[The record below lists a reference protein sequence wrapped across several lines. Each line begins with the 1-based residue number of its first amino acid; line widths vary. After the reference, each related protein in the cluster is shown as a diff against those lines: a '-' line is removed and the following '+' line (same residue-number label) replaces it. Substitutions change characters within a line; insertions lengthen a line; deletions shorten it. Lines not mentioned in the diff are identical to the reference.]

1 MARVTRIDPSIRC
14 EIEKKKVCAYCR
26 VSRNTADQLNS
37 YARQIRVYTDLI
49 RRNPDWQMVEIFA
62 DEGITGT
69 SASKRP
75 EFQRMLKLCE
85 QKQIDLIIT
94 KSISRFARNTM
105 EALDIVRKLKILGI
119 GVQFEKE
126 GINTLSLGDEMLL
139 NTFTA
144 IAQEESIA
152 ISERIRYSN
161 TKRMESGDFI
171 DGNAP
176 YGYRMVD
183 RVLIPNEDEAQI
195 VRDIFDQYLK
205 GASTHEIARNLNDAG
220 IPGKFGRT
228 WKVSTIRYILRN
240 EKIDYI
246 ITKSVSRFARNT
258 VECLEYVRMLK
269 ARNIGILFEEQNI
282 DTLKCDSEL
291 YLVIYAGFAQSES
304 ESMSK
309 NITWAFRKNFEDG
322 KVVFNYS
329 KMVGYR
335 KGNDGNPEIIPEEAE
350 VIRNIFDWFLA
361 GRTPRE
367 IVDLLIADG
376 IQTKCGKQKWS
387 VGTIQ
392 SILRN
397 EKYCG
402 DAILQK
408 TVTIDCISKTHKKN
422 TGEAPMYYVHNNHE
436 AIITREQFNKAQ
448 EELLRRNT
456 IAPKMSSRTI
466 SAQGRYSRYALTE
479 ILHCDECGSRYK
491 RCTWAKRGVKK
502 VMWRCVSRIEHG
514 TQYCKHSPSIEESA
528 LHSAIVRAINRFNQ
542 ENEITYRL
550 LMKASLSDALGIG
563 GSNEEMELLTRRI
576 DTLNAKMMKLINDAV
591 SEGRSIDDNEGEF
604 KEISDEIAQLNSRVS
619 AIKELIANDESA
631 KDRLESINAK
641 VEELKDGITEYDDT
655 IVRQMIECIKVYG
668 DKRIEVI
675 FGGGTSIIEE
685 RSRYFTMTEGHYF
698 TSSVSEIFHSFSL
711 HNENCLI

>member
-1 MARVTRIDPSIRC
+1 MEVRKIAKKTITVIEPKQALLVDKAKYQQTRMA
-14 EIEKKKVCAYCR
+14 AYCR
-26 VSRNTADQLNS
+26 VSTDSAEQKTS
-37 YARQIRVYTDLI
+37 YETQKQVYTNMI
-49 RRNPDWQMVEIFA
+49 ARRKDWTMVGIYA
-62 DEGITGT
+62 DEGISGT
-69 SASKRP
+69 RADKRP
-75 EFQRMLKLCE
+75 EFNKMIKDCL
-85 QKQIDLIIT
+85 
-94 KSISRFARNTM
+94 
-105 EALDIVRKLKILGI
+105 
-119 GVQFEKE
+119 
-126 GINTLSLGDEMLL
+126 
-139 NTFTA
+139 
-144 IAQEESIA
+144 
-152 ISERIRYSN
+152 
-161 TKRMESGDFI
+161 
-171 DGNAP
+171 
-176 YGYRMVD
+176 
-183 RVLIPNEDEAQI
+183 
-195 VRDIFDQYLK
+195 
-205 GASTHEIARNLNDAG
+205 AG
-220 IPGKFGRT
+220 
-228 WKVSTIRYILRN
+228 
-240 EKIDYI
+240 KIDYI

-258 VECLEYVRMLK
+258 VECLEFVRMLK

-350 VIRNIFDWFLA
+350 IIRNIYDWFLA
-361 GRTPRE
+361 GKTPRE
-367 IVDLLIADG
+367 IIDLLITDG

-436 AIITREQFNKAQ
+436 AIVTREQFNKVQ

-456 IAPKMSSRTI
+456 IVPKNASKAI

-479 ILHCDECGSRYK
+479 IMHCDECGSRYK
-491 RCTWAKRGVKK
+491 RCTWAKKGVRKI
-502 VMWRCVSRIEHG
+502 VWRCMSRIEHG
-514 TQYCKHSPSIEESA
+514 TQYCKNSPSLEESK
-528 LHSAIVRAINRFNQ
+528 LHQAIVRAINRFNQ
-542 ENEITYRL
+542 ENETTYRL

-576 DTLNAKMMKLINDAV
+576 DSLNKKMMALV
-591 SEGRSIDDNEGEF
+591 SEAVAEGQSIDDNEGEF
-604 KEISDEIAQLNSRVS
+604 KEISDEIAQLNNRVS
-619 AIKELIANDESA
+619 TIKELMTNDENA
-631 KDRLESINAK
+631 KNRLESINAK

-655 IVRQMIECIKVYG
+655 IVRQMIECIKVY
-668 DKRIEVI
+668 DDNKIEVI

-685 RSRYFTMTEGHYF
+685 
-698 TSSVSEIFHSFSL
+698 L
-711 HNENCLI
+711 K

>member
-1 MARVTRIDPSIRC
+1 MEVRKIAKKTITVIEPKQALLVDKAKYQQTRMA
-14 EIEKKKVCAYCR
+14 AYCR
-26 VSRNTADQLNS
+26 VSTDSAEQKTS
-37 YARQIRVYTDLI
+37 YETQKQVYTDMI
-49 RRNPDWQMVEIFA
+49 ARRKDWTMVGIYA
-62 DEGITGT
+62 DEGISGT
-69 SASKRP
+69 RADKRP
-75 EFQRMLKLCE
+75 EFNKMIKDCL
-85 QKQIDLIIT
+85 
-94 KSISRFARNTM
+94 
-105 EALDIVRKLKILGI
+105 
-119 GVQFEKE
+119 
-126 GINTLSLGDEMLL
+126 
-139 NTFTA
+139 
-144 IAQEESIA
+144 
-152 ISERIRYSN
+152 
-161 TKRMESGDFI
+161 
-171 DGNAP
+171 
-176 YGYRMVD
+176 
-183 RVLIPNEDEAQI
+183 
-195 VRDIFDQYLK
+195 
-205 GASTHEIARNLNDAG
+205 AG
-220 IPGKFGRT
+220 
-228 WKVSTIRYILRN
+228 
-240 EKIDYI
+240 KIDYI

-258 VECLEYVRMLK
+258 VECLEFVRMLK

-350 VIRNIFDWFLA
+350 IIRNIYDWFLA
-361 GRTPRE
+361 GKTPRE
-367 IVDLLIADG
+367 IIDLLITDG

-436 AIITREQFNKAQ
+436 AIVTREQFNKVQ

-456 IAPKMSSRTI
+456 IVPKNASKAI

-479 ILHCDECGSRYK
+479 IMHCDECGSRYK
-491 RCTWAKRGVKK
+491 RCTWAKKGVKK
-502 VMWRCVSRIEHG
+502 IVWRCMSRIEHG
-514 TQYCKHSPSIEESA
+514 TQYCKNSPSLEESK
-528 LHSAIVRAINRFNQ
+528 LHQAIVRAINRFNQ
-542 ENEITYRL
+542 ENETTYRL

-576 DTLNAKMMKLINDAV
+576 DSLNKKMMALV
-591 SEGRSIDDNEGEF
+591 SEAVAEGQSIDDNEGEF
-604 KEISDEIAQLNSRVS
+604 KEISDEIAQLNNRVS
-619 AIKELIANDESA
+619 AIKELMTNDENA
-631 KDRLESINAK
+631 KNRLESINAK

-655 IVRQMIECIKVYG
+655 IVRQMIECIKVY
-668 DKRIEVI
+668 DDNKIEAI

-685 RSRYFTMTEGHYF
+685 
-698 TSSVSEIFHSFSL
+698 L
-711 HNENCLI
+711 K

>member
-1 MARVTRIDPSIRC
+1 MEVRKIAKKTITVIEPKQALLVDKAKYQQTRMA
-14 EIEKKKVCAYCR
+14 AYCR
-26 VSRNTADQLNS
+26 VSTDSAEQKTS
-37 YARQIRVYTDLI
+37 YETQKQVYTDMI
-49 RRNPDWQMVEIFA
+49 ARRKDWTMVGIYA
-62 DEGITGT
+62 DEGISGT
-69 SASKRP
+69 RADKRP
-75 EFQRMLKLCE
+75 EFNKMIKDCL
-85 QKQIDLIIT
+85 
-94 KSISRFARNTM
+94 
-105 EALDIVRKLKILGI
+105 
-119 GVQFEKE
+119 
-126 GINTLSLGDEMLL
+126 
-139 NTFTA
+139 
-144 IAQEESIA
+144 
-152 ISERIRYSN
+152 
-161 TKRMESGDFI
+161 
-171 DGNAP
+171 
-176 YGYRMVD
+176 
-183 RVLIPNEDEAQI
+183 
-195 VRDIFDQYLK
+195 
-205 GASTHEIARNLNDAG
+205 AG
-220 IPGKFGRT
+220 
-228 WKVSTIRYILRN
+228 
-240 EKIDYI
+240 KIDYI

-258 VECLEYVRMLK
+258 VECLEFVRMLK

-350 VIRNIFDWFLA
+350 IIRNIYDWFLA
-361 GRTPRE
+361 GKTPRE
-367 IVDLLIADG
+367 IIDLLITDG

-436 AIITREQFNKAQ
+436 AIVTREQFNKVQ

-456 IAPKMSSRTI
+456 IVPKNASKAI

-479 ILHCDECGSRYK
+479 IMHCDECGSRYK
-491 RCTWAKRGVKK
+491 RCTWAKKGVRKI
-502 VMWRCVSRIEHG
+502 VWRCMSRIEHG
-514 TQYCKHSPSIEESA
+514 TQYCKNSPSLEESK
-528 LHSAIVRAINRFNQ
+528 LHQAIVRAINRFNQ
-542 ENEITYRL
+542 ENETTYRL

-576 DTLNAKMMKLINDAV
+576 DSLNKKMIALV
-591 SEGRSIDDNEGEF
+591 SEAVAEGQSIDDNEGEF
-604 KEISDEIAQLNSRVS
+604 KEISDEIAQLNNRVS
-619 AIKELIANDESA
+619 AIKELMTNDENA
-631 KDRLESINAK
+631 KNRLESINAK

-655 IVRQMIECIKVYG
+655 IVRQMIECIKVY
-668 DKRIEVI
+668 DDNKIEVI

-685 RSRYFTMTEGHYF
+685 
-698 TSSVSEIFHSFSL
+698 L
-711 HNENCLI
+711 K

>member
-1 MARVTRIDPSIRC
+1 MMEVRKIAKKTIT
-14 EIEKKKVCAYCR
+14 EIEPKQALLVDKAKYQQTRMAAYCR
-26 VSRNTADQLNS
+26 VSTDSAEQKTS
-37 YARQIRVYTDLI
+37 YETQKQVYTDMI
-49 RRNPDWQMVEIFA
+49 ARRKDWTMVGIYA
-62 DEGITGT
+62 DEGISGT
-69 SASKRP
+69 RADKRP
-75 EFQRMLKLCE
+75 EFNKMIKDCL
-85 QKQIDLIIT
+85 
-94 KSISRFARNTM
+94 
-105 EALDIVRKLKILGI
+105 
-119 GVQFEKE
+119 
-126 GINTLSLGDEMLL
+126 
-139 NTFTA
+139 
-144 IAQEESIA
+144 
-152 ISERIRYSN
+152 
-161 TKRMESGDFI
+161 
-171 DGNAP
+171 
-176 YGYRMVD
+176 
-183 RVLIPNEDEAQI
+183 
-195 VRDIFDQYLK
+195 
-205 GASTHEIARNLNDAG
+205 AG
-220 IPGKFGRT
+220 
-228 WKVSTIRYILRN
+228 
-240 EKIDYI
+240 KIDYI

-258 VECLEYVRMLK
+258 VECLEFVRMLK

-350 VIRNIFDWFLA
+350 IIRNIYDWFLA
-361 GRTPRE
+361 GKTPRE
-367 IVDLLIADG
+367 IIDLLITDG

-436 AIITREQFNKAQ
+436 AIVTREQFNKVQ

-456 IAPKMSSRTI
+456 IVPKNASKAI

-479 ILHCDECGSRYK
+479 IMHCDECGSRYK
-491 RCTWAKRGVKK
+491 RCTWAKKGVRKI
-502 VMWRCVSRIEHG
+502 VWRCMSRIEHG
-514 TQYCKHSPSIEESA
+514 TQYCKNSPSLEESK
-528 LHSAIVRAINRFNQ
+528 LHQAIVRAINRFNQ
-542 ENEITYRL
+542 ENETTYRL

-576 DTLNAKMMKLINDAV
+576 DSLNKKMMALV
-591 SEGRSIDDNEGEF
+591 SEAVAEGQSIDDNEGEF
-604 KEISDEIAQLNSRVS
+604 KEISDEIAQLNNRVS
-619 AIKELIANDESA
+619 AIKELMTNDENA
-631 KDRLESINAK
+631 KNRLESINAK

-655 IVRQMIECIKVYG
+655 IVRQMIECIKVY
-668 DKRIEVI
+668 DDNKIEVI

-685 RSRYFTMTEGHYF
+685 
-698 TSSVSEIFHSFSL
+698 L
-711 HNENCLI
+711 K

>member
-1 MARVTRIDPSIRC
+1 MEVRKIAKKTITVIEPKQALLVDKAKYQQTRMA
-14 EIEKKKVCAYCR
+14 AYCR
-26 VSRNTADQLNS
+26 VSTDSAEQKTS
-37 YARQIRVYTDLI
+37 YETQKQVYTDMI
-49 RRNPDWQMVEIFA
+49 ARRKDWTMVGIYA
-62 DEGITGT
+62 DEGISGT
-69 SASKRP
+69 RADKRP
-75 EFQRMLKLCE
+75 EFNKMIKDCL
-85 QKQIDLIIT
+85 
-94 KSISRFARNTM
+94 
-105 EALDIVRKLKILGI
+105 
-119 GVQFEKE
+119 
-126 GINTLSLGDEMLL
+126 
-139 NTFTA
+139 
-144 IAQEESIA
+144 
-152 ISERIRYSN
+152 
-161 TKRMESGDFI
+161 
-171 DGNAP
+171 
-176 YGYRMVD
+176 
-183 RVLIPNEDEAQI
+183 
-195 VRDIFDQYLK
+195 
-205 GASTHEIARNLNDAG
+205 AG
-220 IPGKFGRT
+220 
-228 WKVSTIRYILRN
+228 
-240 EKIDYI
+240 KIDYI

-258 VECLEYVRMLK
+258 VECLEFVRMLK

-350 VIRNIFDWFLA
+350 IIRDIYDWFLA
-361 GRTPRE
+361 GKTPRE
-367 IVDLLIADG
+367 IIDLLITDG

-436 AIITREQFNKAQ
+436 AIVTREQFNKVQ

-456 IAPKMSSRTI
+456 IVPKNASKAI

-479 ILHCDECGSRYK
+479 IMHCDECGSRYK
-491 RCTWAKRGVKK
+491 RCTWAKKGVRKI
-502 VMWRCVSRIEHG
+502 VWRCMSRIEHG
-514 TQYCKHSPSIEESA
+514 TQYCKNSPSLEESK
-528 LHSAIVRAINRFNQ
+528 LHQAIVRAINRFNQ
-542 ENEITYRL
+542 ENETTYRL

-576 DTLNAKMMKLINDAV
+576 DSLNKKMMALV
-591 SEGRSIDDNEGEF
+591 SEAVAEGQSIDDNEGEF
-604 KEISDEIAQLNSRVS
+604 KEISDEIAQLNNRVS
-619 AIKELIANDESA
+619 AIKELMTNDENA
-631 KDRLESINAK
+631 KNRLESINAK

-655 IVRQMIECIKVYG
+655 IVRQMIECIKVY
-668 DKRIEVI
+668 DDNKIEVI

-685 RSRYFTMTEGHYF
+685 
-698 TSSVSEIFHSFSL
+698 L
-711 HNENCLI
+711 K

>member
-1 MARVTRIDPSIRC
+1 MEVRKIAKKTITVIEPKQALLVDKAKYQQTRMA
-14 EIEKKKVCAYCR
+14 AYCR
-26 VSRNTADQLNS
+26 VSTDSAEQKTS
-37 YARQIRVYTDLI
+37 YETQKQVYTDMI
-49 RRNPDWQMVEIFA
+49 ARRKDWTMVGIYA
-62 DEGITGT
+62 DEGISGT
-69 SASKRP
+69 RADKRP
-75 EFQRMLKLCE
+75 EFNKMIKDCL
-85 QKQIDLIIT
+85 
-94 KSISRFARNTM
+94 
-105 EALDIVRKLKILGI
+105 
-119 GVQFEKE
+119 
-126 GINTLSLGDEMLL
+126 
-139 NTFTA
+139 
-144 IAQEESIA
+144 
-152 ISERIRYSN
+152 
-161 TKRMESGDFI
+161 
-171 DGNAP
+171 
-176 YGYRMVD
+176 
-183 RVLIPNEDEAQI
+183 
-195 VRDIFDQYLK
+195 
-205 GASTHEIARNLNDAG
+205 AG
-220 IPGKFGRT
+220 
-228 WKVSTIRYILRN
+228 
-240 EKIDYI
+240 KIDYI

-258 VECLEYVRMLK
+258 VECLEFVRMLK

-350 VIRNIFDWFLA
+350 IIRNIYDWFLA
-361 GRTPRE
+361 GKTPRE
-367 IVDLLIADG
+367 IIDLLITDG

-436 AIITREQFNKAQ
+436 AIVTREQFNKVQ

-456 IAPKMSSRTI
+456 IVPKNASKAI

-479 ILHCDECGSRYK
+479 IMHCDECGSRYK
-491 RCTWAKRGVKK
+491 RCTWAKKGVRKI
-502 VMWRCVSRIEHG
+502 VWRCMSRIEHG
-514 TQYCKHSPSIEESA
+514 TQYCKNSPSLEESK
-528 LHSAIVRAINRFNQ
+528 LHQAIVRAINRFNR
-542 ENEITYRL
+542 ENETTYRL

-576 DTLNAKMMKLINDAV
+576 DSLNKKMIALV
-591 SEGRSIDDNEGEF
+591 SEAVAEGQSIDDNEGEF
-604 KEISDEIAQLNSRVS
+604 KEISDEIAQLNNRVS
-619 AIKELIANDESA
+619 AIKELMTNDENA
-631 KDRLESINAK
+631 KNRLESINAK

-655 IVRQMIECIKVYG
+655 IVRQMIECIKVY
-668 DKRIEVI
+668 DDNKIEVI

-685 RSRYFTMTEGHYF
+685 
-698 TSSVSEIFHSFSL
+698 L
-711 HNENCLI
+711 K

>member
-1 MARVTRIDPSIRC
+1 MEVRKIAKKTITVIEPKQALLVDKAKYQQTRMA
-14 EIEKKKVCAYCR
+14 AYCR
-26 VSRNTADQLNS
+26 VSTDSAEQKTS
-37 YARQIRVYTDLI
+37 YETQKQVYTDMI
-49 RRNPDWQMVEIFA
+49 ARRKDWTMVGIYA
-62 DEGITGT
+62 DEGISGT
-69 SASKRP
+69 RADKRP
-75 EFQRMLKLCE
+75 EFNKMIKDCL
-85 QKQIDLIIT
+85 
-94 KSISRFARNTM
+94 
-105 EALDIVRKLKILGI
+105 
-119 GVQFEKE
+119 
-126 GINTLSLGDEMLL
+126 
-139 NTFTA
+139 
-144 IAQEESIA
+144 
-152 ISERIRYSN
+152 
-161 TKRMESGDFI
+161 
-171 DGNAP
+171 
-176 YGYRMVD
+176 
-183 RVLIPNEDEAQI
+183 
-195 VRDIFDQYLK
+195 
-205 GASTHEIARNLNDAG
+205 AG
-220 IPGKFGRT
+220 
-228 WKVSTIRYILRN
+228 
-240 EKIDYI
+240 KIDYI

-258 VECLEYVRMLK
+258 VECLEFVRMLK

-350 VIRNIFDWFLA
+350 IIRNIYDWFLA
-361 GRTPRE
+361 GKTPRE
-367 IVDLLIADG
+367 IIDLLITDG

-436 AIITREQFNKAQ
+436 AIVTREQFNKVQ

-456 IAPKMSSRTI
+456 IVPKNASKAI

-479 ILHCDECGSRYK
+479 IMHCDECGSRYK
-491 RCTWAKRGVKK
+491 RCTWAKKGVRKI
-502 VMWRCVSRIEHG
+502 VWRCMSRIEHG
-514 TQYCKHSPSIEESA
+514 TQYCKNSPSLEESK
-528 LHSAIVRAINRFNQ
+528 LHQAIVRAINRFNQ
-542 ENEITYRL
+542 ENETTYRL

-576 DTLNAKMMKLINDAV
+576 DSLNKKMMALV
-591 SEGRSIDDNEGEF
+591 SEAVAEGQSIDDNEGEF
-604 KEISDEIAQLNSRVS
+604 KEISDEIAQLNNRVS
-619 AIKELIANDESA
+619 TIKELMTNDENA
-631 KDRLESINAK
+631 KNRLESINAK

-655 IVRQMIECIKVYG
+655 IVRQMIECIKVY
-668 DKRIEVI
+668 DDNKIEVI

-685 RSRYFTMTEGHYF
+685 
-698 TSSVSEIFHSFSL
+698 L
-711 HNENCLI
+711 K

>member
-1 MARVTRIDPSIRC
+1 MEVRKIAKKTVSVIEPKQSLLVDKAKYQQTRMA
-14 EIEKKKVCAYCR
+14 AYCR
-26 VSRNTADQLNS
+26 VSTDSAEQKTS
-37 YARQIRVYTDLI
+37 YETQKQVYTDMI
-49 RRNPDWQMVEIFA
+49 AKRKDWEMVGIYA
-62 DEGITGT
+62 DEGISGT
-69 SASKRP
+69 RADKRP
-75 EFQRMLKLCE
+75 EFNRMIKDC
-85 QKQIDLIIT
+85 
-94 KSISRFARNTM
+94 
-105 EALDIVRKLKILGI
+105 
-119 GVQFEKE
+119 
-126 GINTLSLGDEMLL
+126 LSG
-139 NTFTA
+139 
-144 IAQEESIA
+144 
-152 ISERIRYSN
+152 
-161 TKRMESGDFI
+161 
-171 DGNAP
+171 
-176 YGYRMVD
+176 
-183 RVLIPNEDEAQI
+183 
-195 VRDIFDQYLK
+195 
-205 GASTHEIARNLNDAG
+205 
-220 IPGKFGRT
+220 
-228 WKVSTIRYILRN
+228 
-240 EKIDYI
+240 KIDYI

-491 RCTWAKRGVKK
+491 RCTWAKCGVKK

-542 ENEITYRL
+542 ENETTYRL

-576 DTLNAKMMKLINDAV
+576 DSLNAKMMKLINDAV

-685 RSRYFTMTEGHYF
+685 
-698 TSSVSEIFHSFSL
+698 L
-711 HNENCLI
+711 

>member
-1 MARVTRIDPSIRC
+1 MEVRKIAKKTVSVIEPKQSLLVDKAKYQQTRMA
-14 EIEKKKVCAYCR
+14 AYCR
-26 VSRNTADQLNS
+26 VSTDSAEQKTS
-37 YARQIRVYTDLI
+37 YETQKQVYTDMI
-49 RRNPDWQMVEIFA
+49 AKRKDWEMVGIYA
-62 DEGITGT
+62 DEGISGT
-69 SASKRP
+69 RADKRP
-75 EFQRMLKLCE
+75 EFNRMIKDC
-85 QKQIDLIIT
+85 
-94 KSISRFARNTM
+94 
-105 EALDIVRKLKILGI
+105 
-119 GVQFEKE
+119 
-126 GINTLSLGDEMLL
+126 LSG
-139 NTFTA
+139 
-144 IAQEESIA
+144 
-152 ISERIRYSN
+152 
-161 TKRMESGDFI
+161 
-171 DGNAP
+171 
-176 YGYRMVD
+176 
-183 RVLIPNEDEAQI
+183 
-195 VRDIFDQYLK
+195 
-205 GASTHEIARNLNDAG
+205 
-220 IPGKFGRT
+220 
-228 WKVSTIRYILRN
+228 
-240 EKIDYI
+240 KIDYI

-491 RCTWAKRGVKK
+491 RCTWAKLGVKK

-542 ENEITYRL
+542 ENETTYRL
-550 LMKASLSDALGIG
+550 LMKASLGDALGIG

-604 KEISDEIAQLNSRVS
+604 KEISDEISQLNSRVS

-685 RSRYFTMTEGHYF
+685 
-698 TSSVSEIFHSFSL
+698 L
-711 HNENCLI
+711 

>member
-1 MARVTRIDPSIRC
+1 MEVRKIAKKTVSVIEPKQSLLVDKAKYQQTRMA
-14 EIEKKKVCAYCR
+14 AYCR
-26 VSRNTADQLNS
+26 VSTDSAEQKTS
-37 YARQIRVYTDLI
+37 YETQKQVYTDMI
-49 RRNPDWQMVEIFA
+49 AERKDWEMVGIYA
-62 DEGITGT
+62 DEGISGT
-69 SASKRP
+69 RADKRP
-75 EFQRMLKLCE
+75 EFNRMIKDC
-85 QKQIDLIIT
+85 
-94 KSISRFARNTM
+94 
-105 EALDIVRKLKILGI
+105 
-119 GVQFEKE
+119 
-126 GINTLSLGDEMLL
+126 LSG
-139 NTFTA
+139 
-144 IAQEESIA
+144 
-152 ISERIRYSN
+152 
-161 TKRMESGDFI
+161 
-171 DGNAP
+171 
-176 YGYRMVD
+176 
-183 RVLIPNEDEAQI
+183 
-195 VRDIFDQYLK
+195 
-205 GASTHEIARNLNDAG
+205 
-220 IPGKFGRT
+220 
-228 WKVSTIRYILRN
+228 
-240 EKIDYI
+240 KIDYI

-685 RSRYFTMTEGHYF
+685 
-698 TSSVSEIFHSFSL
+698 L
-711 HNENCLI
+711 

>member
-1 MARVTRIDPSIRC
+1 MEVRKIAKKTITVIEPKQALLVDKAKYQQTRMA
-14 EIEKKKVCAYCR
+14 AYCR
-26 VSRNTADQLNS
+26 VSTDSAEQKTS
-37 YARQIRVYTDLI
+37 YETQKQVYTDMI
-49 RRNPDWQMVEIFA
+49 ARRKDWTMVGIYA
-62 DEGITGT
+62 DEGISGT
-69 SASKRP
+69 RADKRP
-75 EFQRMLKLCE
+75 EFNKMIKDCL
-85 QKQIDLIIT
+85 
-94 KSISRFARNTM
+94 
-105 EALDIVRKLKILGI
+105 
-119 GVQFEKE
+119 
-126 GINTLSLGDEMLL
+126 
-139 NTFTA
+139 
-144 IAQEESIA
+144 
-152 ISERIRYSN
+152 
-161 TKRMESGDFI
+161 
-171 DGNAP
+171 
-176 YGYRMVD
+176 
-183 RVLIPNEDEAQI
+183 
-195 VRDIFDQYLK
+195 
-205 GASTHEIARNLNDAG
+205 AG
-220 IPGKFGRT
+220 
-228 WKVSTIRYILRN
+228 
-240 EKIDYI
+240 KIDYI

-258 VECLEYVRMLK
+258 VECLEFVRMLK

-282 DTLKCDSEL
+282 DTFKCDSEL

-350 VIRNIFDWFLA
+350 IIRNIYDWFLA
-361 GRTPRE
+361 GKTPRE
-367 IVDLLIADG
+367 IIDLLITDG

-436 AIITREQFNKAQ
+436 AIVTREQFNKVQ

-456 IAPKMSSRTI
+456 IVPKNASKAI

-479 ILHCDECGSRYK
+479 IMHCDECGSRYK
-491 RCTWAKRGVKK
+491 RCTWAKKGVRKI
-502 VMWRCVSRIEHG
+502 VWRCMSRIEHG
-514 TQYCKHSPSIEESA
+514 TQYCKNSPSLEESK
-528 LHSAIVRAINRFNQ
+528 LHQAIVRAINRFNQ
-542 ENEITYRL
+542 ENETTYRL

-576 DTLNAKMMKLINDAV
+576 DSLNKKMIALV
-591 SEGRSIDDNEGEF
+591 SEAVAEGQSIDDNEGEF
-604 KEISDEIAQLNSRVS
+604 KEISDEIAQLNNRVS
-619 AIKELIANDESA
+619 AIKELMTNDENA
-631 KDRLESINAK
+631 KNRLESINAK

-655 IVRQMIECIKVYG
+655 IVRQMIECIKVY
-668 DKRIEVI
+668 DDNKIEVI

-685 RSRYFTMTEGHYF
+685 
-698 TSSVSEIFHSFSL
+698 L
-711 HNENCLI
+711 K

>member
-1 MARVTRIDPSIRC
+1 MEVRKIAKKTITVIEPKQALLVDKAKYQQTRMA
-14 EIEKKKVCAYCR
+14 AYCR
-26 VSRNTADQLNS
+26 VSTDSAEQKTS
-37 YARQIRVYTDLI
+37 YETQKQVYTDMI
-49 RRNPDWQMVEIFA
+49 ARRKDWTMVGIYA
-62 DEGITGT
+62 DEGISGT
-69 SASKRP
+69 RADKRP
-75 EFQRMLKLCE
+75 EFNKMIKDCL
-85 QKQIDLIIT
+85 
-94 KSISRFARNTM
+94 
-105 EALDIVRKLKILGI
+105 
-119 GVQFEKE
+119 
-126 GINTLSLGDEMLL
+126 
-139 NTFTA
+139 
-144 IAQEESIA
+144 
-152 ISERIRYSN
+152 
-161 TKRMESGDFI
+161 
-171 DGNAP
+171 
-176 YGYRMVD
+176 
-183 RVLIPNEDEAQI
+183 
-195 VRDIFDQYLK
+195 
-205 GASTHEIARNLNDAG
+205 AG
-220 IPGKFGRT
+220 
-228 WKVSTIRYILRN
+228 
-240 EKIDYI
+240 KIDYI

-258 VECLEYVRMLK
+258 VECLEFVRMLK

-350 VIRNIFDWFLA
+350 IIRNIYDWFLA
-361 GRTPRE
+361 GKTPRE
-367 IVDLLIADG
+367 IIVLLITDG

-436 AIITREQFNKAQ
+436 AIVTREQFNKVQ

-456 IAPKMSSRTI
+456 IVPKNASKAI

-479 ILHCDECGSRYK
+479 IMHCDECGSRYK
-491 RCTWAKRGVKK
+491 RCTWAKKGVRKI
-502 VMWRCVSRIEHG
+502 VWRCMSRIEHG
-514 TQYCKHSPSIEESA
+514 TQYCKNSPSLEESK
-528 LHSAIVRAINRFNQ
+528 LHQAIVRAINRFNQ
-542 ENEITYRL
+542 ENETTYRL

-576 DTLNAKMMKLINDAV
+576 DSLNKKMMALV
-591 SEGRSIDDNEGEF
+591 SEAVAEGQSIDDNEGEF
-604 KEISDEIAQLNSRVS
+604 KEISDEIAQLNNRVS
-619 AIKELIANDESA
+619 TIKELMTNDENA
-631 KDRLESINAK
+631 KNRLESINAK

-655 IVRQMIECIKVYG
+655 IVRQMIECIKVY
-668 DKRIEVI
+668 DDNKIEVI

-685 RSRYFTMTEGHYF
+685 
-698 TSSVSEIFHSFSL
+698 L
-711 HNENCLI
+711 K

>member
-1 MARVTRIDPSIRC
+1 MEVRKIAKKTVTVIEPKQTLLVDKAKYQQTRMA
-14 EIEKKKVCAYCR
+14 AYCR
-26 VSRNTADQLNS
+26 VSTDSAEQKTS
-37 YARQIRVYTDLI
+37 YETQKQVYTDMI
-49 RRNPDWQMVEIFA
+49 AKRKDWTMVGIYA
-62 DEGITGT
+62 DEGISGT
-69 SASKRP
+69 RADKRP
-75 EFQRMLKLCE
+75 EFNKMIKDCL
-85 QKQIDLIIT
+85 
-94 KSISRFARNTM
+94 
-105 EALDIVRKLKILGI
+105 
-119 GVQFEKE
+119 
-126 GINTLSLGDEMLL
+126 
-139 NTFTA
+139 
-144 IAQEESIA
+144 
-152 ISERIRYSN
+152 
-161 TKRMESGDFI
+161 
-171 DGNAP
+171 
-176 YGYRMVD
+176 
-183 RVLIPNEDEAQI
+183 
-195 VRDIFDQYLK
+195 
-205 GASTHEIARNLNDAG
+205 AG
-220 IPGKFGRT
+220 
-228 WKVSTIRYILRN
+228 
-240 EKIDYI
+240 KIDYI

-258 VECLEYVRMLK
+258 VECLEFVRMLK

-350 VIRNIFDWFLA
+350 IIRNIYDWFLA
-361 GRTPRE
+361 GKTPRE
-367 IVDLLIADG
+367 IIDLLITDG

-436 AIITREQFNKAQ
+436 AIVTREQFNRVQ

-456 IAPKMSSRTI
+456 IVPKNASKAI

-479 ILHCDECGSRYK
+479 IMHCNECGSRYK
-491 RCTWAKRGVKK
+491 RCTWAKKGVRKI
-502 VMWRCVSRIEHG
+502 VWRCMSRIEHG
-514 TQYCKHSPSIEESA
+514 TQYCKNSPSLEESK
-528 LHSAIVRAINRFNQ
+528 LHQAIVRAINRFNQ
-542 ENEITYRL
+542 ENETTYRL

-576 DTLNAKMMKLINDAV
+576 DSLNKKMMALV
-591 SEGRSIDDNEGEF
+591 SEAVAEGQSIDDNEGEF
-604 KEISDEIAQLNSRVS
+604 KEISDEIAQLNNRVS
-619 AIKELIANDESA
+619 AIKELMTNDENA
-631 KDRLESINAK
+631 KNRLESINAK

-655 IVRQMIECIKVYG
+655 IVRQMIECIKVY
-668 DKRIEVI
+668 DDNKIEVI

-685 RSRYFTMTEGHYF
+685 
-698 TSSVSEIFHSFSL
+698 L
-711 HNENCLI
+711 K

>member
-1 MARVTRIDPSIRC
+1 MMEVRKIAKKTITVIEPKQALLVDKAKYQQTRMA
-14 EIEKKKVCAYCR
+14 AYCR
-26 VSRNTADQLNS
+26 VSTDSAEQKTS
-37 YARQIRVYTDLI
+37 YETQKQVYTDMI
-49 RRNPDWQMVEIFA
+49 ARRKDWTMVGIYA
-62 DEGITGT
+62 DEGISGT
-69 SASKRP
+69 RADKRP
-75 EFQRMLKLCE
+75 EFNKMIKDCL
-85 QKQIDLIIT
+85 
-94 KSISRFARNTM
+94 
-105 EALDIVRKLKILGI
+105 
-119 GVQFEKE
+119 
-126 GINTLSLGDEMLL
+126 
-139 NTFTA
+139 
-144 IAQEESIA
+144 
-152 ISERIRYSN
+152 
-161 TKRMESGDFI
+161 
-171 DGNAP
+171 
-176 YGYRMVD
+176 
-183 RVLIPNEDEAQI
+183 
-195 VRDIFDQYLK
+195 
-205 GASTHEIARNLNDAG
+205 AG
-220 IPGKFGRT
+220 
-228 WKVSTIRYILRN
+228 
-240 EKIDYI
+240 KIDYI

-258 VECLEYVRMLK
+258 VECLEFVRMLK

-350 VIRNIFDWFLA
+350 IIRNIYDWFLA
-361 GRTPRE
+361 GKTPRE
-367 IVDLLIADG
+367 IIDLLITDG

-436 AIITREQFNKAQ
+436 AIVTREQFNKVQ

-456 IAPKMSSRTI
+456 IVPKNASKAI

-479 ILHCDECGSRYK
+479 IMHCDECGSRYK
-491 RCTWAKRGVKK
+491 RCTWAKKGVRKI
-502 VMWRCVSRIEHG
+502 VWRCMSRIEHG
-514 TQYCKHSPSIEESA
+514 TQYCKNSPSLEESK
-528 LHSAIVRAINRFNQ
+528 LHQAIVRAINRFNQ
-542 ENEITYRL
+542 ENETTYRL

-576 DTLNAKMMKLINDAV
+576 DSLNKKMMALV
-591 SEGRSIDDNEGEF
+591 SEAVAEGQSIDDNEGEF
-604 KEISDEIAQLNSRVS
+604 KEISDEIAQLNNRVS
-619 AIKELIANDESA
+619 AIKELMTNDENA
-631 KDRLESINAK
+631 KNRLESINAK

-655 IVRQMIECIKVYG
+655 IVRQMIECIKVY
-668 DKRIEVI
+668 DDNKIEVI

-685 RSRYFTMTEGHYF
+685 
-698 TSSVSEIFHSFSL
+698 L
-711 HNENCLI
+711 K

>member
-1 MARVTRIDPSIRC
+1 MEVRKIAKKTVTVIEPKQTLLVDKAKYQQTRMA
-14 EIEKKKVCAYCR
+14 AYCR
-26 VSRNTADQLNS
+26 VSTDSAEQKTS
-37 YARQIRVYTDLI
+37 YETQKQVYTDMI
-49 RRNPDWQMVEIFA
+49 AKRKDWTMVGIYA
-62 DEGITGT
+62 DEGISGT
-69 SASKRP
+69 RADKRP
-75 EFQRMLKLCE
+75 EFNKMIKDCL
-85 QKQIDLIIT
+85 
-94 KSISRFARNTM
+94 
-105 EALDIVRKLKILGI
+105 
-119 GVQFEKE
+119 
-126 GINTLSLGDEMLL
+126 
-139 NTFTA
+139 
-144 IAQEESIA
+144 
-152 ISERIRYSN
+152 
-161 TKRMESGDFI
+161 
-171 DGNAP
+171 
-176 YGYRMVD
+176 
-183 RVLIPNEDEAQI
+183 
-195 VRDIFDQYLK
+195 
-205 GASTHEIARNLNDAG
+205 AG
-220 IPGKFGRT
+220 
-228 WKVSTIRYILRN
+228 
-240 EKIDYI
+240 KIDYI

-258 VECLEYVRMLK
+258 VECLEFVRMLK

-350 VIRNIFDWFLA
+350 IIRNIYDWFLA
-361 GRTPRE
+361 GKTPRE
-367 IVDLLIADG
+367 IIDLLITDG

-436 AIITREQFNKAQ
+436 AIVTREQFNRVQ

-456 IAPKMSSRTI
+456 IVPKNASKAI

-479 ILHCDECGSRYK
+479 IMHCDECGSRYK
-491 RCTWAKRGVKK
+491 RCTWAKKGVRKI
-502 VMWRCVSRIEHG
+502 VWRCMSRIEHG
-514 TQYCKHSPSIEESA
+514 TQYCKNSPSLEESK
-528 LHSAIVRAINRFNQ
+528 LHQAIVRAINRFNQ
-542 ENEITYRL
+542 ENETTYRL

-576 DTLNAKMMKLINDAV
+576 DSLNKKMMALV
-591 SEGRSIDDNEGEF
+591 SEAVAEGQSIDDNEGEF
-604 KEISDEIAQLNSRVS
+604 KEISDEIAQLNNRVS
-619 AIKELIANDESA
+619 AIKELMTNDENA
-631 KDRLESINAK
+631 KNRLESINAK

-655 IVRQMIECIKVYG
+655 IVRQMIECIKVY
-668 DKRIEVI
+668 DDNKIEVI

-685 RSRYFTMTEGHYF
+685 
-698 TSSVSEIFHSFSL
+698 L
-711 HNENCLI
+711 K

>member
-1 MARVTRIDPSIRC
+1 MEVRKIAKKTITVIEPKQALLVDKAKYQQTRMA
-14 EIEKKKVCAYCR
+14 AYCR
-26 VSRNTADQLNS
+26 VSTDSAEQKTS
-37 YARQIRVYTDLI
+37 YETQKQVYTDMI
-49 RRNPDWQMVEIFA
+49 ARRKDWTMVGIYA
-62 DEGITGT
+62 DEGISGT
-69 SASKRP
+69 RADKRP
-75 EFQRMLKLCE
+75 EFNKMIKDCL
-85 QKQIDLIIT
+85 
-94 KSISRFARNTM
+94 
-105 EALDIVRKLKILGI
+105 
-119 GVQFEKE
+119 
-126 GINTLSLGDEMLL
+126 
-139 NTFTA
+139 
-144 IAQEESIA
+144 
-152 ISERIRYSN
+152 
-161 TKRMESGDFI
+161 
-171 DGNAP
+171 
-176 YGYRMVD
+176 
-183 RVLIPNEDEAQI
+183 
-195 VRDIFDQYLK
+195 
-205 GASTHEIARNLNDAG
+205 AG
-220 IPGKFGRT
+220 
-228 WKVSTIRYILRN
+228 
-240 EKIDYI
+240 KIDYI

-258 VECLEYVRMLK
+258 VECLEFVRMLK

-350 VIRNIFDWFLA
+350 IIRNIYDWFLA
-361 GRTPRE
+361 GKTPRE
-367 IVDLLIADG
+367 IIDLLITDG

-436 AIITREQFNKAQ
+436 AIVTREQFNKVQ

-456 IAPKMSSRTI
+456 IVPKNASKAI

-479 ILHCDECGSRYK
+479 IMHCDECGSRYK
-491 RCTWAKRGVKK
+491 RCTWAKKGVRKI
-502 VMWRCVSRIEHG
+502 VWRCMSRIEHG
-514 TQYCKHSPSIEESA
+514 TQYCKNSPSLEESK
-528 LHSAIVRAINRFNQ
+528 LHQAIVRAINRFNQ
-542 ENEITYRL
+542 ENETTYRL

-576 DTLNAKMMKLINDAV
+576 DSLNKKMMALV
-591 SEGRSIDDNEGEF
+591 SEAVAEGQSIDDNEGEF
-604 KEISDEIAQLNSRVS
+604 KEISDEIAQLNNRVS
-619 AIKELIANDESA
+619 TIKELMTNDENA
-631 KDRLESINAK
+631 KNRLESINAK

-655 IVRQMIECIKVYG
+655 IVRQMIECIKVY
-668 DKRIEVI
+668 DDNKIEVI
-675 FGGGTSIIEE
+675 FGGGTSIIKE
-685 RSRYFTMTEGHYF
+685 
-698 TSSVSEIFHSFSL
+698 L
-711 HNENCLI
+711 K

>member
-1 MARVTRIDPSIRC
+1 MEVRKIAKKTITVIEPKQALLVDKAKYQQTRMA
-14 EIEKKKVCAYCR
+14 AYCR
-26 VSRNTADQLNS
+26 VSTDSAEQKTS
-37 YARQIRVYTDLI
+37 YETQKQVYTDMI
-49 RRNPDWQMVEIFA
+49 ARRKDWTMVGIYA
-62 DEGITGT
+62 DEGISGT
-69 SASKRP
+69 RADKRP
-75 EFQRMLKLCE
+75 EFNKMIKDCL
-85 QKQIDLIIT
+85 
-94 KSISRFARNTM
+94 
-105 EALDIVRKLKILGI
+105 
-119 GVQFEKE
+119 
-126 GINTLSLGDEMLL
+126 
-139 NTFTA
+139 
-144 IAQEESIA
+144 
-152 ISERIRYSN
+152 
-161 TKRMESGDFI
+161 
-171 DGNAP
+171 
-176 YGYRMVD
+176 
-183 RVLIPNEDEAQI
+183 
-195 VRDIFDQYLK
+195 
-205 GASTHEIARNLNDAG
+205 AG
-220 IPGKFGRT
+220 
-228 WKVSTIRYILRN
+228 
-240 EKIDYI
+240 KIDYI

-258 VECLEYVRMLK
+258 VECLEFVRMLK

-350 VIRNIFDWFLA
+350 IIRNIYDWFLA
-361 GRTPRE
+361 GKTPRE
-367 IVDLLIADG
+367 IIDLLITDG

-436 AIITREQFNKAQ
+436 AIVTREQFNKVQ

-456 IAPKMSSRTI
+456 IVPKNASKAI

-479 ILHCDECGSRYK
+479 IMHCDECGSRYK
-491 RCTWAKRGVKK
+491 RCTWAKKGVRKI
-502 VMWRCVSRIEHG
+502 VWRCMSRIEHG
-514 TQYCKHSPSIEESA
+514 TQYCKNSPSLEESK
-528 LHSAIVRAINRFNQ
+528 LHQAIVRAINRFNQ
-542 ENEITYRL
+542 ENETTYRL

-576 DTLNAKMMKLINDAV
+576 DSLNKKMMALV
-591 SEGRSIDDNEGEF
+591 SEAVAEGQSIADNEGEF
-604 KEISDEIAQLNSRVS
+604 KEISDEIAQLNNRVS
-619 AIKELIANDESA
+619 AIKELMTNDENA
-631 KDRLESINAK
+631 KNRLESINAK

-655 IVRQMIECIKVYG
+655 IVRQMIECIKVY
-668 DKRIEVI
+668 DDNKIEVI

-685 RSRYFTMTEGHYF
+685 FK
-698 TSSVSEIFHSFSL
+698 
-711 HNENCLI
+711 

>member
-1 MARVTRIDPSIRC
+1 MEVRKIAKKTITVIEPKQALLVDKAKYQQTRMA
-14 EIEKKKVCAYCR
+14 AYCR
-26 VSRNTADQLNS
+26 VSTDSAEQKTS
-37 YARQIRVYTDLI
+37 YETQKQVYTDMI
-49 RRNPDWQMVEIFA
+49 ARRKDWTMVGIYA
-62 DEGITGT
+62 DEGISGT
-69 SASKRP
+69 RADKRP
-75 EFQRMLKLCE
+75 EFNKMIKDCL
-85 QKQIDLIIT
+85 
-94 KSISRFARNTM
+94 
-105 EALDIVRKLKILGI
+105 
-119 GVQFEKE
+119 
-126 GINTLSLGDEMLL
+126 
-139 NTFTA
+139 
-144 IAQEESIA
+144 
-152 ISERIRYSN
+152 
-161 TKRMESGDFI
+161 
-171 DGNAP
+171 
-176 YGYRMVD
+176 
-183 RVLIPNEDEAQI
+183 
-195 VRDIFDQYLK
+195 
-205 GASTHEIARNLNDAG
+205 AG
-220 IPGKFGRT
+220 
-228 WKVSTIRYILRN
+228 
-240 EKIDYI
+240 KIDYI

-258 VECLEYVRMLK
+258 VECLEFVRMLK

-350 VIRNIFDWFLA
+350 IIRNIYDWFLA
-361 GRTPRE
+361 GKTPRE
-367 IVDLLIADG
+367 IIDLLITDG

-436 AIITREQFNKAQ
+436 AIVTREQFNKVQ

-456 IAPKMSSRTI
+456 IVPKNASKSI

-479 ILHCDECGSRYK
+479 IMHCDECGSRYK
-491 RCTWAKRGVKK
+491 RCTWAKKGVRKI
-502 VMWRCVSRIEHG
+502 VWRCMSRIEHG
-514 TQYCKHSPSIEESA
+514 TQYCKNSPSLEESK
-528 LHSAIVRAINRFNQ
+528 LHQAIVRAINRFNQ
-542 ENEITYRL
+542 ENETTYRL

-576 DTLNAKMMKLINDAV
+576 DSLNKKMMALV
-591 SEGRSIDDNEGEF
+591 SEAVAEGQSIDDNEGEF
-604 KEISDEIAQLNSRVS
+604 KEISDEIAQLNNRVS
-619 AIKELIANDESA
+619 AIKELMTNDENA
-631 KDRLESINAK
+631 KNRLESINAK

-655 IVRQMIECIKVYG
+655 IVRQMIECIKVY
-668 DKRIEVI
+668 DDNKIEVI

-685 RSRYFTMTEGHYF
+685 
-698 TSSVSEIFHSFSL
+698 L
-711 HNENCLI
+711 K

>member
-1 MARVTRIDPSIRC
+1 MEVRKIAKKTVTVIEPKQTLLVDKAKYQQTRMA
-14 EIEKKKVCAYCR
+14 AYCR
-26 VSRNTADQLNS
+26 VSTDSAEQKTS
-37 YARQIRVYTDLI
+37 YETQKQVYTDMI
-49 RRNPDWQMVEIFA
+49 AKRKDWTMVGIYA
-62 DEGITGT
+62 DEGISGT
-69 SASKRP
+69 RADKRP
-75 EFQRMLKLCE
+75 EFNKMIKDCL
-85 QKQIDLIIT
+85 
-94 KSISRFARNTM
+94 
-105 EALDIVRKLKILGI
+105 
-119 GVQFEKE
+119 
-126 GINTLSLGDEMLL
+126 
-139 NTFTA
+139 
-144 IAQEESIA
+144 
-152 ISERIRYSN
+152 
-161 TKRMESGDFI
+161 
-171 DGNAP
+171 
-176 YGYRMVD
+176 
-183 RVLIPNEDEAQI
+183 
-195 VRDIFDQYLK
+195 
-205 GASTHEIARNLNDAG
+205 AG
-220 IPGKFGRT
+220 
-228 WKVSTIRYILRN
+228 
-240 EKIDYI
+240 KIDYI

-258 VECLEYVRMLK
+258 VECLEFVRMLK

-350 VIRNIFDWFLA
+350 IIRNIYDWFLA
-361 GRTPRE
+361 GKTPRE
-367 IVDLLIADG
+367 IIDLLITDG

-436 AIITREQFNKAQ
+436 AIVTREQFNRVQ

-456 IAPKMSSRTI
+456 IVPKNASKAI

-479 ILHCDECGSRYK
+479 IMHCDECGSRYK
-491 RCTWAKRGVKK
+491 RCTWAKKGVRKI
-502 VMWRCVSRIEHG
+502 VWRCMSRIEHG
-514 TQYCKHSPSIEESA
+514 TQYCKNSPSLEESK
-528 LHSAIVRAINRFNQ
+528 LHQAIVRAINRFNQ
-542 ENEITYRL
+542 ENETTYRL

-576 DTLNAKMMKLINDAV
+576 DSLNKKMMALV
-591 SEGRSIDDNEGEF
+591 SEAVAEGQSIDDNEGEF
-604 KEISDEIAQLNSRVS
+604 KEISDEIAQLNNRVS
-619 AIKELIANDESA
+619 AIKELMTNDENA
-631 KDRLESINAK
+631 KNRLESINAK

-655 IVRQMIECIKVYG
+655 IVRQMIECIKVY
-668 DKRIEVI
+668 DENKIEVI

-685 RSRYFTMTEGHYF
+685 
-698 TSSVSEIFHSFSL
+698 L
-711 HNENCLI
+711 K

>member
-1 MARVTRIDPSIRC
+1 MEVRKIAKKTITVIEPKQALLVDKAKYQQTRMA
-14 EIEKKKVCAYCR
+14 AYCR
-26 VSRNTADQLNS
+26 VSTDSAEQKTS
-37 YARQIRVYTDLI
+37 YETQKQVYTDMI
-49 RRNPDWQMVEIFA
+49 ARRKDWTMVGIYA
-62 DEGITGT
+62 DEGISGT
-69 SASKRP
+69 RADKRP
-75 EFQRMLKLCE
+75 EFNKMIKDCL
-85 QKQIDLIIT
+85 
-94 KSISRFARNTM
+94 
-105 EALDIVRKLKILGI
+105 
-119 GVQFEKE
+119 
-126 GINTLSLGDEMLL
+126 
-139 NTFTA
+139 
-144 IAQEESIA
+144 
-152 ISERIRYSN
+152 
-161 TKRMESGDFI
+161 
-171 DGNAP
+171 
-176 YGYRMVD
+176 
-183 RVLIPNEDEAQI
+183 
-195 VRDIFDQYLK
+195 
-205 GASTHEIARNLNDAG
+205 AG
-220 IPGKFGRT
+220 
-228 WKVSTIRYILRN
+228 
-240 EKIDYI
+240 KIDYI

-258 VECLEYVRMLK
+258 VECLEFVRMLK

-350 VIRNIFDWFLA
+350 IILNIYDWFLA
-361 GRTPRE
+361 GKTPRE
-367 IVDLLIADG
+367 IIDLLITDG

-436 AIITREQFNKAQ
+436 AIVTREQFNKVQ

-456 IAPKMSSRTI
+456 IVPKNASKAI

-479 ILHCDECGSRYK
+479 IMHCDECGSRYK
-491 RCTWAKRGVKK
+491 RCTWAKKGVRKI
-502 VMWRCVSRIEHG
+502 VWRCMSRIEHG
-514 TQYCKHSPSIEESA
+514 TQYCKNSPSLEESK
-528 LHSAIVRAINRFNQ
+528 LHQAIVRAINRFNQ
-542 ENEITYRL
+542 ENETTYRL

-576 DTLNAKMMKLINDAV
+576 DSLNKKMMALV
-591 SEGRSIDDNEGEF
+591 SEAVAEGQSIDDNEGEF
-604 KEISDEIAQLNSRVS
+604 KEISDEIAQLNNRVS
-619 AIKELIANDESA
+619 TIKELMTNDENA
-631 KDRLESINAK
+631 KNRLESINAK

-655 IVRQMIECIKVYG
+655 IVRQMIECIKVY
-668 DKRIEVI
+668 DDNKIEVI

-685 RSRYFTMTEGHYF
+685 
-698 TSSVSEIFHSFSL
+698 L
-711 HNENCLI
+711 K

>member
-1 MARVTRIDPSIRC
+1 MEVRKIAKKTVTVIEPKQTLLVDKAKYQQTRMA
-14 EIEKKKVCAYCR
+14 AYCR
-26 VSRNTADQLNS
+26 VSTDSAEQKTS
-37 YARQIRVYTDLI
+37 YETQKQVYTDMI
-49 RRNPDWQMVEIFA
+49 AKRKDWTMVGIYA
-62 DEGITGT
+62 DEGISGT
-69 SASKRP
+69 RADKRP
-75 EFQRMLKLCE
+75 EFNKMIKDCL
-85 QKQIDLIIT
+85 
-94 KSISRFARNTM
+94 
-105 EALDIVRKLKILGI
+105 
-119 GVQFEKE
+119 
-126 GINTLSLGDEMLL
+126 
-139 NTFTA
+139 
-144 IAQEESIA
+144 
-152 ISERIRYSN
+152 
-161 TKRMESGDFI
+161 
-171 DGNAP
+171 
-176 YGYRMVD
+176 
-183 RVLIPNEDEAQI
+183 
-195 VRDIFDQYLK
+195 
-205 GASTHEIARNLNDAG
+205 AG
-220 IPGKFGRT
+220 
-228 WKVSTIRYILRN
+228 
-240 EKIDYI
+240 KIDYI

-258 VECLEYVRMLK
+258 VECLEFVRMLK

-309 NITWAFRKNFEDG
+309 NITWAFRKHFEDG

-350 VIRNIFDWFLA
+350 IIRNIYDWFLA
-361 GRTPRE
+361 GKTPRE
-367 IVDLLIADG
+367 IIDLLITDG

-436 AIITREQFNKAQ
+436 AIVTREQFNRVQ

-456 IAPKMSSRTI
+456 IVPKNASKAI

-479 ILHCDECGSRYK
+479 IMHCDECGSRYK
-491 RCTWAKRGVKK
+491 RCTWAKKGVRKI
-502 VMWRCVSRIEHG
+502 VWRCMSRIEHG
-514 TQYCKHSPSIEESA
+514 TQYCKNSPSLEESK
-528 LHSAIVRAINRFNQ
+528 LHQAIVRAINRFNQ
-542 ENEITYRL
+542 ENETTYRL

-576 DTLNAKMMKLINDAV
+576 DSLNKKMMALV
-591 SEGRSIDDNEGEF
+591 SEAVAEGQSIDDNEGEF
-604 KEISDEIAQLNSRVS
+604 KEISDEIAQLNNRVS
-619 AIKELIANDESA
+619 AIKELMTNDENA
-631 KDRLESINAK
+631 KNRLESINAK

-655 IVRQMIECIKVYG
+655 IVRQMIECIKVY
-668 DKRIEVI
+668 DENKIEVI

-685 RSRYFTMTEGHYF
+685 
-698 TSSVSEIFHSFSL
+698 L
-711 HNENCLI
+711 K